1 MRNAFAPIVR
11 ARPCPIFGRPV
22 RLRGRPHRL
31 QPDTSPHALR
41 IPDRSGHP
49 ALRDIPSSWLQV
61 RLGRVRLSPSCPFKL
76 LHTRLLSRPA
86 RHYPRFR
93 IRRSSSERRGDFNP
107 PDSRA
112 AQRTVWSGPTPIRDA
127 ASCGCPS
134 LAAPTGDRRWTL
146 MGLIGSGMGLL
157 AVTWSKPPAEHPV
170 SRVTRQDVQLSLV
183 RAPALPPQHAD
194 FGSQF
199 HTPSNR
205 CLRFGPRV
213 AATPARLAPVP
224 PARL

>member
-22 RLRGRPHRL
+22 RLRGGPHRL

-61 RLGRVRLSPSCPFKL
+61 RLGRVRLSPSCPFRL

-86 RHYPRFR
+86 RNYPRFR
-93 IRRSSSERRGDFNP
+93 IQRSSSERRGDFTP

-112 AQRTVWSGPTPIRDA
+112 AQRTLWRGLTSPARSSPATAPRLPDA
-127 ASCGCPS
+127 
-134 LAAPTGDRRWTL
+134 DRRGETPPGRTRDL
-146 MGLIGSGMGLL
+146 PGSD
-157 AVTWSKPPAEHPV
+157 AVC
-170 SRVTRQDVQLSLV
+170 SRVMGSLTSAG
-183 RAPALPPQHAD
+183 RL
-194 FGSQF
+194 
-199 HTPSNR
+199 
-205 CLRFGPRV
+205 
-213 AATPARLAPVP
+213 RLA
-224 PARL
+224 